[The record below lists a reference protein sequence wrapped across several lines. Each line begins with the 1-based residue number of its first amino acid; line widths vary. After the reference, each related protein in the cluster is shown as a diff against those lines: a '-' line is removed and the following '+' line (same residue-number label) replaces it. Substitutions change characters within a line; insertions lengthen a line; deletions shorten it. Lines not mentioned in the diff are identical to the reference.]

1 MIKTFH
7 FKLPQVAAFANQIH
21 PFLPKLPDARLQ
33 RYEDVGIQ
41 LLEEYI
47 DYHPVIF
54 YRIQVH
60 VQQTYL
66 LSIETS
72 KADYHLLYNLGS
84 PQAIIIKQ
92 PNQGCEAELPADY
105 DRFIYFPNSS
115 FEVNLVDG
123 NYLIYGALIDV
134 GLIRRELYPT
144 HHFLSMFRTV
154 PQHNKAALYQ
164 SALWPVG
171 KRTQYQLDYI
181 ASQYFRYSQDNE
193 ATAAKIVY
201 SLFDIA
207 IYKDFI
213 TYKEIRGGTLL
224 AQHAQ
229 QIIHDQTE
237 RTFTALDLS
246 GIANQCGVSPARLG
260 EAFKA
265 RYHKTM
271 IAYRDELLVAKAKTL
286 LGNYSVK
293 EVTIYCGF
301 RHISSFSDYFLKHV
315 GVRPSKFKS

>member
-7 FKLPQVAAFANQIH
+7 FKLPPVADFSTQTKA
-21 PFLPKLPDARLQ
+21 FLPKLSGAKLK
-33 RYEDVGIQ
+33 RYADQGIQ
-41 LLEEYI
+41 LIEEYI
-47 DYHPVIF
+47 DYHNVIF
-54 YRIQVH
+54 YRIQAH

-66 LSIETS
+66 LSVETS
-72 KADYHLLYNLGS
+72 KADYHLLYNLCS
-84 PQAIIIKQ
+84 PQTIIIKQ
-92 PNQGCEAELPADY
+92 ANQDCKAELPADH
-105 DRFIYFPNSS
+105 DRFIYFPNDS
-115 FEVNLVDG
+115 FEINLVDG
-123 NYLIYGALIDV
+123 SYLIYGALIDV
-134 GLIRRELYPT
+134 GLIRPELYPT
-144 HHFLSMFRTV
+144 HHFLRTFRTA

-181 ASQYFRYSQDNE
+181 AGQYFRYSQDNE

-237 RTFTALDLS
+237 RTFTELDLS
-246 GIANQCGVSPARLG
+246 GIAIQCGVSPGRLG
-260 EAFKA
+260 EVFKG
-265 RYHKTM
+265 RYHQTM
-271 IAYRDELLVAKAKTL
+271 IAYRDKLLVAKAKML
-286 LGNYSVK
+286 LANYSVK

-301 RHISSFSDYFLKHV
+301 SHISSFSDYFLKHV
-315 GVRPSKFKS
+315 GIRPSKFRS